1 MSSFKFKPFIK
12 HLMHNKQFTFVSI
25 IGFSIALTF
34 VFLLSAYIKQELSVD
49 HFQKNKDR
57 IYRIANETGSDF
69 CPPFGKWLKELSPEI
84 ESYTRLFNNRA
95 IISDTK
101 GEKYQLNYLLAD
113 SSFFHIFSYP
123 FVEGNP
129 ENALSSKNNIVLSKS
144 FANKVFPGESPIGQV
159 MKIDQQAF
167 TVSAVIEDFGSNT
180 QLRPCDAILDF
191 RNLADFWGSP
201 KLMDNWGNCSF
212 RYYVMAKENTNL
224 PDKES
229 LVLEQCKEHF
239 WLYKREYAKEFK
251 FEKLTDAYFSNYN
264 SGSGKIRQNSK
275 TFVTIL
281 FSIVVFILILS
292 IINNVNLSIA
302 QTTFRAKEIAIKKLM
317 GGTRAGLFSQL
328 ITESIVLTFFSTVI
342 GFFLALIS
350 VSWFNKLV
358 DTRLDL
364 IQMLTPDL
372 LLAIIAMLVFIGCIS
387 GIFPAMILSG
397 FNPLDVIKGNF
408 RRVTK
413 GTYTKVLISFQYVVV
428 MVLLIST
435 FTVFKQANYL
445 INYNLGFNKDN
456 VVIIENTLS
465 ADKKASLKN
474 EWLNIPGVD
483 DVSFVAGSPFDGG
496 NNHSFSYKGEPISF
510 QKFLVDSSFFKML
523 EIKFTPTGVA
533 YSDDAIYINKTAVRK
548 LQLDSLPVSFD
559 FYSEQVPV
567 IGVLKD
573 FHFLNLHSDLGMLI
587 IGKLKK
593 EDVPWQI
600 LIKVSGT
607 NQHNTLERIRQVYS
621 DISGGEPV
629 DIRFADDEINSWY
642 HKEENEAE
650 IIAVFAFLSII
661 LSVMGLMAIS
671 SYFIQQRVKE
681 IGIRKVNGAT
691 ISQVTWMLNWAFLKW
706 VMVAML
712 VAVPLSYYL
721 VNRWLEGFVYRISIP
736 WEIFILA
743 MLFSFVVALLTISLQ
758 TISAARKNP
767 VKSLR
772 YE

>member
-1 MSSFKFKPFIK
+1 MNSFKLKPFFK
-12 HLMHNKQFTFVSI
+12 HLLHNKQFTFVTI

-49 HFQKNKDR
+49 HFQKNKER
-57 IYRIANETGSDF
+57 IYRLANETGSAF
-69 CPPFGKWLKELSPEI
+69 CPPFGNWLKELSPEI

-129 ENALSSKNNIVLSKS
+129 DHALSSKNNIVLSKS
-144 FANKVFPGESPIGQV
+144 FAEKVFPGKSPIGQV
-159 MKIDQQAF
+159 MKIDQQVF
-167 TVSAVIEDFGSNT
+167 TVTAVLEDFGSNT
-180 QLRPCDAILDF
+180 QLWPCDAILDF
-191 RNLADFWGSP
+191 RNLADFWEFP

-212 RYYVMAKENTNL
+212 SYYVMAKENTNL

-229 LVLEQCKEHF
+229 QVLEQCKEHF
-239 WLYKREYAKEFK
+239 WLYERGYAKEFK
-251 FEKLTDAYFSNYN
+251 FEKLTDAYFSHYR
-264 SGSGKIRQNSK
+264 SDFEKIRQNSK
-275 TFVTIL
+275 ASVTIL

-292 IINNVNLSIA
+292 IINYINLSVA
-302 QTTFRAKEIAIKKLM
+302 QTTFRAKETAIKKLM

-328 ITESIVLTFFSTVI
+328 ITESIVLTFFSAVI
-342 GFFLALIS
+342 AFFMALIS
-350 VSWFNKLV
+350 ESWFNKLV

-364 IQMLTPDL
+364 IQMLSPEV
-372 LLAIIAMLVFIGCIS
+372 LLAIMVMVVFIGCIS

-397 FNPLDVIKGNF
+397 FNPLDVVKGSF

-413 GTYTKVLISFQYVVV
+413 GTYTKVLISFQYIVVL
-428 MVLLIST
+428 VLLIST
-435 FTVFKQANYL
+435 FTVSKQANYL
-445 INYNLGFNKDN
+445 MNYHLGFNKDN
-456 VVIIENTLS
+456 IVIIENTLS
-465 ADKKASLKN
+465 ADKKVSLKN
-474 EWLNIPGVD
+474 EWLTIPGVD

-496 NNHSFSYKGEPISF
+496 NNHSFSYKDEPISF

-523 EIKFTPTGVA
+523 EIQFTPTGVA
-533 YSDDAIYINKTAVRK
+533 YSDDAIYINETAVRK

-559 FYSEQVPV
+559 FYNEPVPV

-573 FHFLNLHSDLGMLI
+573 FHFQNLHSDLGMLM
-587 IGKLKK
+587 IGKLKN
-593 EDVPWQI
+593 DDAPWQI
-600 LIKVSGT
+600 LIKVSGA
-607 NQHNTLERIRQVYS
+607 NQHSTFERIRQVYS

-629 DIRFADDEINSWY
+629 DMRFADDEINSWY
-642 HKEENEAE
+642 QKEENESV

-706 VMVAML
+706 VMVAM
-712 VAVPLSYYL
+712 VIAVPLSYFL
-721 VNRWLEGFVYRISIP
+721 ITRWLEGFVYRISIP
-736 WEIFILA
+736 WEMFILA